1 MPAITNSPKA
11 SITFPAASGP
21 VWPALNTILVE
32 ATFNPS
38 LKIVANNNTVGK
50 LEKSSGLKVW
60 IDTININNDSNIF
73 VVKKTSSNIEGKGIT
88 IITINIKIA
97 IGKPNGLRF
106 SIEKIWAPNVFVKFM
121 TSPNNSSF
129 IKKSIKSY
137 V

>member
-1 MPAITNSPKA
+1 M
-11 SITFPAASGP
+11 
-21 VWPALNTILVE
+21 
-32 ATFNPS
+32 
-38 LKIVANNNTVGK
+38 ANNKTVGK

-121 TSPNNSSF
+121 TSPNNSCF
-129 IKKSIKSY
+129 IKKINKIICLINFLIFKIFG
-137 V
+137 